1 MVEEDLLITDIT
13 MDTSNQKNPNV
24 TGLTKGLSTD
34 FSPQIQPKESYRFA
48 LNAVDEAE
56 LGDTSFVSNEE
67 ANEICATLPSGFS
80 IIGKKFIGNGDTVL
94 FLVNNGVSEIGLFN
108 ENGDY
113 KKLVNDSNS
122 TDKLNFN
129 IENQIDCVYRLRRGC
144 ERTLYFTDDKNP
156 PRYYNIDKPY
166 NFLKNNKVEAS
177 LFKLFH
183 SFGTIPLFTGI
194 EVIEQGMLAS
204 GSYNVAIQ
212 YLDSDLNPTEW
223 ITVSDTIII
232 YNDSLS
238 KSFGE
243 IRGSTNAVNSY
254 QDFGPTNKAIKLTVD
269 NMDDEYPFYRLAL
282 IEASSGSGQITK
294 IRCTQPI
301 STKNLTSTL
310 DGSNLS
316 ENITEEEIAVFRNS
330 IETIGHLE
338 QLDNMLL
345 ISKIK
350 YKQVDWWRL
359 QSYASKITTDLVLK
373 EVELDNVNASG
384 NPKSPV
390 QDIRG
395 LMPGEIYS
403 RGIVYVFED
412 GTTSPV
418 FHIPGK
424 NSADN
429 GVQYIPGNDIKPLS
443 IDNQCSDFKYEV
455 LTDRCAGKDF
465 WGTDNNNTPLTGKNI
480 RHHRVPTR
488 GELGLSLVEDSPTGS
503 GYKIQAHIISTE
515 PIPEIIP
522 PGEDIIDV
530 YINVV
535 ENGGLNQFTA
545 LFKQSDYIG
554 ETLNLFFDITE
565 TYNYP
570 DSVTVSLS
578 LYPSY
583 IPEGSPTYI
592 IGEPSKIT
600 SRFKSTIFGF
610 AFSNIELPDGVI
622 GYYIVGNER
631 TEENKTILDNG
642 ILTPCTYN
650 EQKRFITNGLL
661 APSMAS
667 GMDSKIKRNVLGLIN
682 PEFKFNKR
690 EYKNFEIVQNG
701 YFKIGMKR
709 LTETLTQDVQ
719 NGTSYNPE
727 VNTGTLDKDGFT
739 LHNLSRES
747 KVSYITSSGTLTN
760 KENFYLNAASYN
772 KMSLNN
778 KDVTVYNVSCDNAIG
793 IVKTEENIVYSNINK
808 HLPYVTLKRPLLNPY
823 SSFRTLPYYLSSP
836 LQTESQ
842 CRVFDGDTYIT
853 SMKYHNTMFYDTHFA
868 DFATK
873 SGVWKIIGGVLA
885 AIGGIALVVT
895 GNIPAGIMALSAGVS
910 LAASGLETDK
920 MVKLY
925 NESYDEGVNLCV
937 EDDDTIAE
945 FGTHASPNSTT
956 DDELQW
962 FSDTLSDIWIE
973 SSVNMSLR
981 KGGTSNVTDFLNSP
995 IDYGK
1000 SDINQYL
1007 LNKLTVV
1014 DTERSSG
1021 RLYKGFAGAELY
1033 EINEDYKRKNK
1044 SKVFFPLGLEYDC
1057 CSECN
1062 EDFPTRY
1069 AYSQQS
1075 FQEELTDN
1083 YRVFLPNNY
1092 KDLDG
1097 ETGPITNLFK
1107 IQNSL
1112 FIHTK
1117 EALWNIPKNY
1127 QERVTGQIVSFL
1139 GTGSYFEI
1147 PAQKIVDDENGNSAG
1162 TTHKWGAIKT
1172 QHGYFFPCEKQNCF
1186 YRFDGKGLEPITDNG
1201 IKNEIYYKIPI
1212 QANIQNTDNPSNP
1225 NGAGFIAGYDSK
1237 KERILFTKKDFT
1249 EINGVRYDKSWTLSY
1264 ALSTGAWKSW
1274 HSYLPNIYISTSQN
1288 VFSWISGDNHIWK
1301 HNIFGKYQNFYGK
1314 KFPFIIEYVSTGS
1327 PILSQIWD
1335 SISVIAE
1342 AKKWIESSQQ
1352 FVDLKDVFFNK
1363 VLFYNTRQSSG
1374 ILDIRVKD
1382 LLLDGDYMIDQIDS
1396 PSNVVI
1402 ADRTERNWN
1411 INNMRDFRV
1420 NPSETLFKSDNV
1432 SIKNEY
1438 FIDKV
1443 VNPASIDYDKDW
1455 MELETFRDKFL
1466 VVRLIFDTFDDVK
1479 LLMNYS
1485 VENQIPSL
1493 R

>member
-1 MVEEDLLITDIT
+1 MVEEDLLIIDIT
-13 MDTSNQKNPNV
+13 MDTSNQKNPNI
-24 TGLTKGLSTD
+24 TGLTKGLNTD
-34 FSPQIQPKESYRFA
+34 FSPQVQPKESYRFA

-56 LGDTSFVSNEE
+56 LGDTSFISNEE
-67 ANEICATLPSGFS
+67 ANEICATIPEGFT
-80 IIGKKFIGNGDTVL
+80 IIGKKFIGNGNTVL
-94 FLVNNGVSEIGLFN
+94 FLVNNGISEIGIFN
-108 ENGDY
+108 ENGNY
-113 KKLVNDSNS
+113 ETKVNDEFS

-129 IENQIDCVYRLRRGC
+129 IEHQIDCVYRLRRGC
-144 ERTLYFTDDKNP
+144 ERTLYFTDDYNV
-156 PRYYNIDKPY
+156 PRYYNIDKHY
-166 NFLKNNKVEAS
+166 NFLKDGKIEAS
-177 LFKLFH
+177 LFNLFH
-183 SFGTIPLFTGI
+183 SYSKIPKFNSI
-194 EVIEQGMLAS
+194 EVIEQGQLVS

-238 KSFGE
+238 KPFGE

-254 QDFGPTNKAIKLTVD
+254 QDFGPTNKAIKLVLED
-269 NMDDEYPFYRLAL
+269 MDDEYPLYRLAL
-282 IEASSGSGQITK
+282 IEASSGSGQVTK

-316 ENITEEEIAVFRNS
+316 ETITEEEVATFRNS

-350 YKQVDWWRL
+350 YKQVDWWKL
-359 QSYASKITTDLVLK
+359 QSYASKINTDLVLK
-373 EVELDNVNASG
+373 EVKLDNVNASG

-390 QDIRG
+390 QDVKG

-424 NSADN
+424 HSSEA
-429 GVQYIPGNDIKPLS
+429 GIKYLVGENIRPLS
-443 IDNQCSDFKYEV
+443 VNNQCQTSKYTS
-455 LTDRCAGKDF
+455 LTDKCIGKDF
-465 WGTDNNNTPLTGKNI
+465 WGSDSGNRRLENTSI

-488 GELGLSLVEDSPTGS
+488 GELGLSLVEGITTG
-503 GYKIQAHIISTE
+503 K
-515 PIPEIIP
+515 
-522 PGEDIIDV
+522 
-530 YINVV
+530 
-535 ENGGLNQFTA
+535 
-545 LFKQSDYIG
+545 
-554 ETLNLFFDITE
+554 
-565 TYNYP
+565 NYP
-570 DSVTVSLS
+570 IRIHVIGHV
-578 LYPSY
+578 
-583 IPEGSPTYI
+583 PEGSTNTVELLMEVDGTPVQSKLFFENEFAGQDINRYLDVATWDQQPNTVI
-592 IGEPSKIT
+592 ITDIIHNINELSFTANVGEPTLDVSKV
-600 SRFKSTIFGF
+600 KSKIFGF
-610 AFSNIELPDGVI
+610 IFSNIILPPGVV

-631 TEENKTILDNG
+631 TEDNKTILDNG
-642 ILTPCTYN
+642 VLTPCTYN
-650 EQKRFITNGLL
+650 SDKDFVTHGLL
-661 APSMAS
+661 TPSIAN
-667 GMDSKIKRNVLGLIN
+667 DTNNRIKKNVLGLIN
-682 PEFKFNKR
+682 PEFKFNKK
-690 EYKNFEIVQNG
+690 EYKDFNIIQNG
-701 YFKIGMKR
+701 YYKVERKN

-727 VNTGTLDKDGFT
+727 INTGTQDKDGFS
-739 LHNLSRES
+739 LHNLSRENEL
-747 KVSYITSSGTLTN
+747 SYKSSLKTLD
-760 KENFYLNAASYN
+760 KEDIFYLNAASY
-772 KMSLNN
+772 KKTTLNN
-778 KDVTVYNVSCDNAIG
+778 KDVNVYNVSCDNAIG
-793 IVKTEENIVYSNINK
+793 ILKISNQIYYTNIQK
-808 HLPYVTLKRPLLNPY
+808 ELPYVTLRRDLPNPY
-823 SSFRTLPYYLSSP
+823 GNFRILPYYLSSS
-836 LQTESQ
+836 LQTGNTCE
-842 CRVFDGDTYIT
+842 VFDGDAYIT
-853 SMKYHNTMFYDTHFA
+853 SMKYHSTMFYDTHFA
-868 DFATK
+868 DFSK
-873 SGVWKIIGGVLA
+873 KKGLWKIVTGVLA

-895 GNIPAGIMALSAGVS
+895 GNIPAGIMALSVGVS

-920 MVKLY
+920 MIKLY

-945 FGTHASPNSTT
+945 FGTHANPKTTT
-956 DDELQW
+956 DDEIQW

-981 KGGTSNVTDFLNSP
+981 KGSTSSVTDFLNSP
-995 IDYGK
+995 VVFAK

-1044 SKVFFPLGLEYDC
+1044 SKVFFSLGLEYDC

-1083 YRVFLPNNY
+1083 YRIFLPNNY
-1092 KDLDG
+1092 RDLDG
-1097 ETGPITNLFK
+1097 ETGEITNLFK

-1117 EALWNIPKNY
+1117 EALWNVPKNY

-1147 PAQKIVDDENGNSAG
+1147 PAQKIVDDESGNSAG
-1162 TTHKWGAIKT
+1162 TSHKWGAIKT

-1186 YRFDGKGLEPITDNG
+1186 YRFNGEGLKPITDEG

-1212 QANIQNTDNPSNP
+1212 QANIQNTNNPSNP
-1225 NGAGFIAGYDSK
+1225 NGAGFIAAYDSK
-1237 KERILFTKKDFT
+1237 KERVLFTKRDFV
-1249 EINGVRYDKSWTLSY
+1249 EISNVRYDKSWTLSY
-1264 ALSTGAWKSW
+1264 SLSSGSWKSW
-1274 HSYLPNIYISTSQN
+1274 HSYLPNVYISTSQN
-1288 VFSWISGDNHIWK
+1288 VFSWVSGDNHIWK

-1314 KFPFIIEYVSTGS
+1314 KYPFIIEYVSVGS
-1327 PILSQIWD
+1327 PLTSQIWD
-1335 SISVIAE
+1335 SISIVAE
-1342 AKKWIESSQQ
+1342 AKKWVESNNQ
-1352 FVDLKDVFFNK
+1352 FIDLKDVFFNK
-1363 VLFYNTRQSSG
+1363 IIFYNTRQSSG
-1374 ILDIRVKD
+1374 ILEVKVKD
-1382 LLLDGDYMIDQIDS
+1382 LNIGENYMIDQIS
-1396 PSNVVI
+1396 SLPNIVI

-1411 INNMRDFRV
+1411 INNIRDFRV
-1420 NPSETLFKSDNV
+1420 NPNETMFKSDNV
-1432 SIKNEY
+1432 SVKNEY

-1443 VNPASIDYDKDW
+1443 VNPSSIDYNKDW
-1455 MELETFRDKFL
+1455 MEMETFRDKFL

-1485 VENQIPSL
+1485 IENQVPSI